1 MISMYEIKPKFQQ
14 LLRPFLDVLYKK
26 GITAN
31 QLTLMAI
38 ILSFGIGVSLWFAD
52 DWRFGY
58 LIVPV
63 GLLLRMI
70 LNALDGMMARIY
82 NMQSNLGEILN
93 EIGDVISD
101 MFIYIPIMAIPNV
114 SPEIVCLFVGL
125 SVTNEFSGIF
135 GKVLGENR
143 RYDGPMGKSDR
154 ALVVGTGCLV
164 YYLHP
169 YSSEIINY
177 SLAICCFLMTISSFI
192 RLKKALKDE

>member
-38 ILSFGIGVSLWFAD
+38 ILSFGIGVSLWIAD

-143 RYDGPMGKSDR
+143 RYDGPMGKSDTSGND
-154 ALVVGTGCLV
+154 AAT
-164 YYLHP
+164 
-169 YSSEIINY
+169 
-177 SLAICCFLMTISSFI
+177 
-192 RLKKALKDE
+192 